1 MAEAS
6 MIPTFPPMLAV
17 SGDPFDSNEHLFEV
31 KWDGVR
37 ALACVEN
44 HQWRLW
50 GREEAD
56 YTDRYPEL
64 DALLRMPTGTVLDGE
79 LVVLR
84 ESRAELSAI
93 LRRHQLTSA
102 RKIKQ
107 AIRQLP
113 VTYIL
118 FDCLYHQGHALLDQ
132 PLSARRKVLAELLEC
147 TRGSPLAFSDGVIG
161 SGEKFFD
168 QVVEQGHEGVMAK
181 QLNSPY
187 LPARRAPTWR
197 KIKPRLTTVCVIIG
211 YTPGREGFS
220 SLLVAALRENTLGYV
235 GQLTCGF
242 TKQQRTQL
250 ASALVKNRCTQPA
263 VACPKRAI
271 WVTPRLYCEVRFLA
285 WTANGRLR
293 GASFGRLIDTDE

>member
-1 MAEAS
+1 

-17 SGDPFDSNEHLFEV
+17 AGDPFDSNQHLFEV

-64 DALLRMPTGTVLDGE
+64 DVLLRMPTGTVLDGE

-84 ESRAELSAI
+84 EGRAELSAI
-93 LRRHQLTSA
+93 LRRHQLASA
-102 RKIKQ
+102 RKIQ
-107 AIRQLP
+107 ASQSTSFRL
-113 VTYIL
+113 TYIL
-118 FDCLYHQGHALLDQ
+118 FDCLYSSR
-132 PLSARRKVLAELLEC
+132 PLSVGSAALRRVERCWPSCSKAGP
-147 TRGSPLAFSDGVIG
+147 GSPLAFSDGVIG

-181 QLNSPY
+181 QLDSPY
-187 LPARRAPTWR
+187 LPARRATTWR

-220 SLLVAALRENTLGYV
+220 SLLVAALRENTLRYV
-235 GQLTCGF
+235 GQLTSGF
-242 TKQQRTQL
+242 TTQQRTQL
-250 ASALVKNRCTQPA
+250 ASALVPE
-263 VACPKRAI
+263 PKRK
-271 WVTPRLYCEVRFLA
+271 T
-285 WTANGRLR
+285 GRCLSEAGHLGNAASLLR
-293 GASFGRLIDTDE
+293 SPISGLDRQRTSARRQLRSLDRYG

>member
-1 MAEAS
+1 
-6 MIPTFPPMLAV
+6 MIPTFSPMLAV
-17 SGDPFDSNEHLFEV
+17 AGDPFDSNQHLFEV

-37 ALACVEN
+37 ALACIEN

-64 DALLRMPTGTVLDGE
+64 DVLLHMPSGTVLDGE

-84 ESRAELSAI
+84 EGRAELSAI

-107 AIRQLP
+107 ASRQLP

-118 FDCLYHQGHALLDQ
+118 FDCLYHQGQTLLDQ
-132 PLSARRKVLAELLEC
+132 PLSARRKVLAELVES
-147 TRGSPLAFSDGVIG
+147 TPGSPLAFSDGVTG

-181 QLNSPY
+181 QLDSPY
-187 LPARRAPTWR
+187 LPARRATTWR

-220 SLLVAALRENTLGYV
+220 SLLVATLRENGLRYV
-235 GQLTCGF
+235 GQLTSGF
-242 TKQQRTQL
+242 TRQQRTQL
-250 ASALVKNRCTQPA
+250 ASVLIPSQSAKPA

-271 WVTPRLYCEVRFLA
+271 WVTPRLYCEVQFLA

-293 GASFGRLIDTDE
+293 GASFGRLIDTDN